1 MDFQDVKKVVS
12 DAAHKVAQK
21 SGEAVEYGKIKYAI
35 YDIQNDINKIFTSLG
50 QDVYENYKSES
61 ECGDVS
67 QSCEIIDAKKQE
79 IEELEAKLADL
90 KNNKKCPDCGKVTKK
105 EDAFCPACGISF

>member
-35 YDIQNDINKIFTSLG
+35 YDIQNDVNKIFTSIG
-50 QDVYENYKSES
+50 QEVYESYKNNS

-67 QSCEIIDAKKQE
+67 KSCETIDAKKEE
-79 IEELEAKLADL
+79 IGELEAKLFDL
-90 KNNKKCPDCGKVTKK
+90 KNNKKCHDCGKITKK
-105 EDAFCPACGISF
+105 EDAFCPACGANF